1 MVDLLVARKAPV
13 DRVQL
18 DETSWVDVV
27 RGFLPGSKALFDQLV
42 DEMAW
47 EQGSAIREGRRVPDP
62 RLTAGISSRDTQRY
76 LALHQSRLVLE
87 ARYRVRF
94 SGVALTLYRNGR
106 DGMGF
111 HRDDEMRYL
120 ERTIIT
126 GLCLGAPRSLAL
138 KEGRGPGRQVI
149 ELGCGDLYVMGG
161 RCQADWLH
169 GIPKVEESGPRI
181 SCVWRWTSRTGPPSS
196 SPSRHVPD
204 SPYRRRGR

>member
-1 MVDLLVARKAPV
+1 VVDLLVARKAPV
-13 DRVQL
+13 ERVQL

-27 RGFLPGSKALFDQLV
+27 RGFLPEPDALFQQLQ
-42 DEMAW
+42 DEMPW
-47 EQGSAIREGRRVPDP
+47 TQGSAIREGRRVLDP
-62 RLTAGISSRDTQRY
+62 RLVAGISSRNTVRFP
-76 LALHQSRLVLE
+76 ALHQSRLVLE

-126 GLCLGAPRSLAL
+126 GLCLGADRPLAL
-138 KEGRGPGRQVI
+138 KEARGSGRQLV
-149 ELGCGDLYVMGG
+149 ELGHGDLYVMGG

-169 GIPKVEESGPRI
+169 GIPKLEEAGPRI

-196 SPSRHVPD
+196 SPTHFIPD
-204 SPYRRRGR
+204 APNRRRGR

>member
-1 MVDLLVARKAPV
+1 MVDLIVARKAPV
-13 DRVQL
+13 ERIQL

-27 RGFLPGSKALFDQLV
+27 RGFLPDAQPLFEQLL

-47 EQGSAIREGRRVPDP
+47 EQGSAIREGRRVLDP
-62 RLTAGISSRDTQRY
+62 RLTAGISSRNTARY
-76 LALHQSRLVLE
+76 PALHQSRLVLE

-94 SGVALTLYRNGR
+94 SGVALTLYRDGR

-126 GLCLGAPRSLAL
+126 GLCLGEPRALAL
-138 KEGRGPGRQVI
+138 KEGRGPGRERI
-149 ELGCGDLYVMGG
+149 ELAGGDLYVMGG

-196 SPSRHVPD
+196 SPSRFIPD
-204 SPYRRRGR
+204 SPFRRRPR